1 MESEKINVP
10 YSQSGDKEQDEKLL
24 EPFTYIHQLPGKQIR
39 ARLAHAFNYWLKIPD
54 DKLQAVGDITQILH
68 NSSLLLP
75 PSISTK
81 RAKLLVLSDR
91 GTTSPEFVLS
101 TQLMHFI
108 CIDDIQD
115 NSILRRGIPVA
126 HSIYGVASTI
136 NAANYVLF
144 IALERVIML
153 NHPEATQVYTEQLL
167 ELHRGQGMELY
178 WRDNYICPSEQEY
191 RKMTMRKTGGLFNL
205 AVRLMQL
212 FSECKDDYSQLA
224 GILGLYF
231 QIRDDY
237 CNLCLQEYTDNKS
250 YCEDLSEGKFNFP
263 IIHAIQNHPED
274 RQIMNIL
281 RQRTKDVEVK
291 RYCVSLLEKF
301 GSFAYTRTV
310 LRELDKKARDEIERL
325 GGNPFLIKILDGL
338 LTWDQNREAETR
350 LTKC

>member
-68 NSSLLLP
+68 NSSLL
-75 PSISTK
+75 
-81 RAKLLVLSDR
+81 
-91 GTTSPEFVLS
+91 
-101 TQLMHFI
+101 
-108 CIDDIQD
+108 IDDIQD